1 MAFSRTRLSLI
12 GNSGNSDAPRVWSYK
27 TADAHATV
35 DSAGYFNLAGDKL
48 KVGDI
53 IHVVVVTNL
62 GASNEAVA
70 TYGTHI
76 VNSVV
81 ASNGAFVVDV
91 SDVTVN
97 VVTDTD

>member
-1 MAFSRTRLSLI
+1 MAFLKANLAQA
-12 GNSGNSDAPRVWSYK
+12 GNSGNSNAPRLWTYK
-27 TADAHATV
+27 TADTHATV
-35 DSAGYFNLAGDKL
+35 DSANYFLAAGDKL

-62 GASNEAVA
+62 GAANEAVS

-76 VNSVV
+76 VNA
-81 ASNGAFVVDV
+81 ASLTAVDV